1 MSFFQSNQPF
11 TKVIL
16 SLCLCLLMLSF
27 VSGCN
32 QTEVPKKISSID
44 YTVVKGPD
52 IPEDLAALIKERK
65 AEPFSMTYAEKNQL
79 YVVKGFGEQKT
90 GGYSIRI
97 RDFYQAKEEIVFLSE
112 LIGPEEDAKVS
123 KKTSYPYIVIKLE
136 YRKDPVLFL

>member
-1 MSFFQSNQPF
+1 MSFFQSNRIF

-16 SLCLCLLMLSF
+16 PLCLFLLLSA
-27 VSGCN
+27 VSGCS
-32 QTEVPKKISSID
+32 QTKVPKKVSSIE

-52 IPEDLAALIKERK
+52 IPEDLDVLIKERK
-65 AEPFSMTYAEKNQL
+65 TEPFSMTYAEKNQL

-97 RDFYQAKEEIVFLSE
+97 RDFYQAEKEMVFLSE
-112 LIGPEEDAKVS
+112 LIGPKEDAKVS
-123 KKTSYPYIVIKLE
+123 KKASYPYIVIKLE

>member
-1 MSFFQSNQPF
+1 MPF
-11 TKVIL
+11 YQQNRLFAKIIL
-16 SLCLCLLMLSF
+16 PLCLCLFLMST
-27 VSGCN
+27 VSGCS

-52 IPEDLAALIKERK
+52 IPEDLVALIKERK

-112 LIGPEEDAKVS
+112 LIGPKEDAKVS
-123 KKTSYPYIVIKLE
+123 KKASYPYIVIKLE